1 MFLLSSIDLINHL
14 WIYLPCGM
22 ITTSHSSGHL
32 SLNKVSIQGLLISI
46 GIVFGDIGTSPL
58 YTYKAIFGTRILT
71 EHLVLGSFSAVFWT
85 LTFQTTL
92 KYVIITLNADNKG
105 EGGIFS
111 LYTLIRRYSGRWML
125 YPAIIGGSFLLADGI
140 ITPPIS
146 VSSAI
151 EGLLIYYPNLNTVPI
166 VLVIITL
173 LFVSQQFGTQWLG
186 RLFGPIMLIWF
197 AFIGVIGL
205 ISLSQHPGVLRALN
219 PWYVITLLRDYPGG
233 FWLLGGVF
241 LCTTGAEALYS
252 DMGHCGRGNIRASW
266 AFVKLTLLLSYAGQS
281 AWLMQHLGKQLGPT
295 SSFYEIV
302 PPSLLV
308 FAIGIATLATII
320 ASQALISG
328 SFTLIGEAIRLH
340 LWPRQRVIYPT
351 DFRGQ
356 LYIPQINWLL
366 MAGCLG
372 VVLHFRESKNME
384 AAFGLAVTLTMLMS
398 TVLMSTYLRTK
409 RVNMLAIILITALF
423 LSIETAF
430 LVANLIKF
438 EEGGWI
444 SIMLG
449 LILITLM
456 VLWHKGKVLKRSFVE
471 FEPLPPFIQ
480 TLKEL
485 SNDPTIPKY
494 ATHLVYLT
502 SSDTPSKIE
511 QETIES
517 ILYRSP
523 KRADVYWFL
532 HIQVEDE
539 PFSMRYKVKTMA
551 EQDVYYITFYLGF
564 RIEPRLNLFFRLVV
578 EDMVKNNEVEIVSRY
593 QSLSQKNIMGDFR
606 FVVFKNFLSS
616 ENDLPLGQKIIMNS
630 YFLIRR
636 IALHEKSAYGLD
648 VNNVAVEYVP
658 LLFSHPKNIRLQ
670 RERE

>member
-1 MFLLSSIDLINHL
+1 MHTTT
-14 WIYLPCGM
+14 LPS
-22 ITTSHSSGHL
+22 THSHL
-32 SLNKVSIQGLLISI
+32 SKVSLQGLLISI

-58 YTYKAIFGTRILT
+58 YTYKAIFGDRVLT
-71 EHLVLGSFSAVFWT
+71 ETLVLGSFSAVFWT

-111 LYTLIRRYSGRWML
+111 LYTLIRRYTGRWML

-151 EGLLIYYPNLNTVPI
+151 EGLLIYYPKLDTVPI
-166 VLVIITL
+166 VLVILVL
-173 LFVSQQFGTQWLG
+173 LFITQQFGTQWLG
-186 RLFGPIMLIWF
+186 RLFGPIMLVWF
-197 AFIGVIGL
+197 TFIGVMGML
-205 ISLSQHPGVLRALN
+205 SLVQHPGVLRALN
-219 PWYVITLLRDYPGG
+219 PWYIIVFLRDYPGG

-266 AFVKLTLLLSYAGQS
+266 AFVKTTLILSYAGQS

-295 SSFYEIV
+295 SSFYEII
-302 PPSLLV
+302 PPSVLV

-328 SFTLIGEAIRLH
+328 SFTLIGEAMRLNF
-340 LWPRQRVIYPT
+340 WPRQRVIYPT

-398 TVLMSTYLRTK
+398 TILVNAYLRIK
-409 RVNMLAIILITALF
+409 RVNRLLTTAITAVF
-423 LSIETAF
+423 LTIETSF
-430 LVANLIKF
+430 LIANLIKF

-444 SIMLG
+444 SIVLG
-449 LILITLM
+449 LLLITVM
-456 VLWHKGKVLKRSFVE
+456 VLWYQGKELKRSFVR
-471 FEPLPPFIQ
+471 FEPLPPFID

-485 SNDPTIPKY
+485 SNDPTVAKY

-502 SSDTPSKIE
+502 ASDDSSKIE
-511 QETIES
+511 SDIINS

-523 KRADVYWFL
+523 KRADVYWLL
-532 HIQVEDE
+532 HVCVEDE
-539 PFSMRYKVKTMA
+539 PFLMRYKVEALA
-551 EQDVYYITFYLGF
+551 EQDLYYITFRLGF
-564 RIEPRLNLFFRLVV
+564 RIEPRLNLLFRLAV
-578 EDMVKNNEVEIVSRY
+578 EDMVKCSEVEITSRY
-593 QSLSQKNIMGDFR
+593 QSLNKNNLMGDFR
-606 FVVFKNFLSS
+606 FVLFKSFLSY
-616 ENDLPLGQKIIMNS
+616 ENDLPFSQKLLMNS
-630 YFLIRR
+630 YFWIRR
-636 IALHEKSAYGLD
+636 SALHEAAAYGLD
-648 VNNVAVEYVP
+648 TSNVVVEDVP
-658 LLFSHPKNIRLQ
+658 LLLSTPKNIRLV
-670 RERE
+670 RERD